1 MTKTQIKAIALTAS
15 RQLNAVIKDVYNR
28 DLVTAINH
36 DKLKD
41 TSSTLDDLY
50 SVLDTQYKR
59 SMKAGIDAPMEY
71 VELVKKRIDALAEYI
86 RPNRLKTVHISPK
99 HILQMLD
106 VELQAMHHL
115 TILLDAIQIGSTST

>member
-1 MTKTQIKAIALTAS
+1 MTKTQIKAIALNAS
-15 RQLNAVIKDVYNR
+15 RQLNTVAKDIYNR
-28 DLVTAINH
+28 DLVTVINH
-36 DKLKD
+36 SQIKE

-86 RPNRLKTVHISPK
+86 RPNRLKTTHISPK

-106 VELQAMHHL
+106 AELQAIHHL
-115 TILLDAIQIGSTST
+115 STLVDAIQIGSA